1 MSKLNRV
8 ALLVLAIIILTTF
21 NPRQLGN
28 LSQKNFFFKIKNIEV
43 SGMEIIKKKDIIQRL
58 VSIYDKNIFFI
69 KKKELEEPLKTINFL
84 ERIEVKKKY
93 PDTIIIKVY
102 ETKPIAI
109 LFKKNKKYYLDNFSN
124 LILYK
129 KDYFSDNFPEVFGEG
144 AEKNFVSFFKNLQTN
159 NFPSTRIK
167 KYYYFQVGRWDLLL
181 NNEQLIKFPAEKLN
195 KAIKQ
200 SLDLIKKEE
209 FKSYK
214 VIDLRIDGKIIVE

>member
-1 MSKLNRV
+1 MSKLNRI

-21 NPRQLGN
+21 NPIQLN
-28 LSQKNFFFKIKNIEV
+28 NPPQNFFFKIKNIEV
-43 SGMEIIKKKDIIQRL
+43 LGTKIIDKKDITQRL

-84 ERIEVKKKY
+84 GKIEVKKKY
-93 PDTIIIKVY
+93 PDTIVIKVY

-124 LILYK
+124 LILYN
-129 KDYFSDNFPEVFGEG
+129 KDYFSDNFPEVFGEE
-144 AEKNFVSFFKNLQTN
+144 AEKNFVSFFNDLQTN
-159 NFPSTRIK
+159 NFPSAMIK

-181 NNEQLIKFPAEKLN
+181 KNDQLIKFPAERLN
-195 KAIKQ
+195 EAIKQ
-200 SLDLIKKEE
+200 SLDLIEKEE

-214 VIDLRIDGKIIVE
+214 VIDLRINGKIIVE